1 MKAST
6 GFWIEV
12 GFSVEA
18 DNISKD
24 ELVRQLTEWADEH
37 HTLDGFTL
45 ESGES
50 PTIKTVH
57 FECGDC

>member
-1 MKAST
+1 MKTST

-12 GFSVEA
+12 GFSVKT
-18 DNISKD
+18 DPISQD
-24 ELVRQLTEWADEH
+24 ELVRQLTEWAEEH

-50 PTIKTVH
+50 PIIKTVH
-57 FECGDC
+57 FACGDC

>member
-1 MKAST
+1 MKTST

-12 GFSVEA
+12 GFSVKA
-18 DNISKD
+18 DPISQD
-24 ELVRQLTEWADEH
+24 ELVRQLTEWAEEH

-50 PTIKTVH
+50 PIIKTVH
-57 FECGDC
+57 FACGDC